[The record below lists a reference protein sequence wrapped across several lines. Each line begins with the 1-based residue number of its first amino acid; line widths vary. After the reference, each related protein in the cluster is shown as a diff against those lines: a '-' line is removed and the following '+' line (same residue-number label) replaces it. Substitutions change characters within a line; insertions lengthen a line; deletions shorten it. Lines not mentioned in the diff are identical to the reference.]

1 MKEREWK
8 RLLQRDRGDG
18 ATVTWLQFI
27 VMILAFTVDK
37 TENL

>member
-8 RLLQRDRGDG
+8 RLLQRDRVDG
-18 ATVTWLQFI
+18 ATVMWLQFI